1 MARSGVKIAPS
12 ILSADFSRLGEQVAE
27 ASEGGADY
35 IHVDV
40 MDGHFVPSLT
50 FGPEVVRAIRRWTST
65 PLDVHMMVEA
75 PERYVDEM
83 ADAGADI
90 ITVHAEA
97 CTHLHRV
104 VEQIRERGARAGV
117 AVNPATPAS
126 AVDEV
131 LPDLDQ
137 VLAMTV
143 NPGFGGQ
150 PFIETMVRKIARLR
164 QTLDERGLDAEL
176 EVDGGIKAT
185 NARLAADAGATVLVA
200 GSAVYDAGAPVADA
214 IAAIRAAAQAGA

>member
-1 MARSGVKIAPS
+1 MALSGVKIAPS

-27 ASEGGADY
+27 AAEGGADY

-50 FGPEVVRAIRRWTST
+50 FGPGVVRAIRRWTT
-65 PLDVHMMVEA
+65 IPLDVHMMVEA
-75 PERYVDEM
+75 PERYVDEI

-150 PFIETMVRKIARLR
+150 PFIESMVDKIGRLR
-164 QTLDERGLDAEL
+164 KTLDERGLDAEL
-176 EVDGGIKAT
+176 EVDGGIKAG
-185 NARLAADAGATVLVA
+185 NARLAAAAGATVLVA

-214 IAAIRAAAQAGA
+214 IAAIRAAAQGGG